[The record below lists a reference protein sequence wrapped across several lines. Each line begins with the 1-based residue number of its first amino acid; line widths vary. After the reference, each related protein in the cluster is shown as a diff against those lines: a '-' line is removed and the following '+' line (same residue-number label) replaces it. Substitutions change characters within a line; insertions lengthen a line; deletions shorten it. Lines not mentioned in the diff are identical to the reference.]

1 MAVKRRA
8 GAEAISVSSSDGS
21 GSGGDFVWT
30 PEREA
35 ELLEALICHKPAG
48 LAKHFQ
54 MALLVSRLQVCP
66 LAQFYNLYYVG
77 EGVPGHCLKRL
88 TRTPVL
94 CFSVDMDF
102 LGAGENREMI
112 IMYT

>member
-1 MAVKRRA
+1 MTKGYFTDLPGFAGTQETPDPPARPDLVCSVMAVKRRA

-66 LAQFYNLYYVG
+66 LAQFYTLYYLV
-77 EGVPGHCLKRL
+77 LK
-88 TRTPVL
+88 
-94 CFSVDMDF
+94 
-102 LGAGENREMI
+102 
-112 IMYT
+112 

>member
-35 ELLEALICHKPAG
+35 ELLEALICYKPAG

-66 LAQFYNLYYVG
+66 LAQFYTLISFKRT
-77 EGVPGHCLKRL
+77 LK
-88 TRTPVL
+88 
-94 CFSVDMDF
+94 MDF
-102 LGAGENREMI
+102 FTL
-112 IMYT
+112 

>member
-1 MAVKRRA
+1 MPGFAQGFAGFAGTQRSQIAQPGPDLICSVMAVKRRA

-66 LAQFYNLYYVG
+66 LAQFYTLNYAFLF
-77 EGVPGHCLKRL
+77 KRKK
-88 TRTPVL
+88 
-94 CFSVDMDF
+94 
-102 LGAGENREMI
+102 
-112 IMYT
+112 